1 MPARVA
7 VNPPETKGNA
17 SFPHSRSHETCRT
30 RLTQITADGVGK
42 GKKNE
47 ARDLFEK
54 KTKTD
59 TAADGGEKM
68 VTFIDST
75 K

>member
-7 VNPPETKGNA
+7 VNPPEMKGNA
-17 SFPHSRSHETCRT
+17 LFPHSRSHETCRT

-42 GKKNE
+42 EKKNE

-54 KTKTD
+54 KTD